1 MSVGT
6 KLLQAAAGGGSDPV
20 YVDDVFSCFLYEGN
34 ATSRS
39 IVNGIDLADKGGLVW
54 TKNRDDTYDHNFV
67 DSARGLTNSPYI
79 RSNTNGSQGTDG
91 NGITVFNNNGY
102 TVGRSGSWNANGNA
116 HVSWT
121 FAKQEKFFDI
131 VTYTGDGTTS
141 RTVNHNLGSVPGMI
155 MIKKTDSQSN
165 WSVYH
170 RGSPVNASGKRY
182 NLKLNVDN
190 AAGDSDF
197 WPTTPTS
204 TQFFLGDSDAGVNAS
219 GGTYVAYLF
228 GHNEAEYGQNSDEAI
243 IYCGNYTGSGS
254 TGKFVDL
261 GFEPQWVLVKNT
273 DAGTPWVLIDTMR
286 GMVVDGDGV
295 RLLADQEAAEVSGAS
310 YFAPRPTGMEVTQQ
324 NTYVN
329 TSGQNYVYM
338 AIRRPNK
345 PASEFAATDL
355 FGIDTLGS
363 TGDGAEPGFRS
374 TFPCDTGIRLDT
386 DAASTEF
393 TSRLTQGKWMYTDQ
407 TSAEGTANFAQF
419 DYQNGWGAST
429 STASNYYGYMFRRAK
444 DFFDVVT
451 YVGTGSARTLT
462 HNLGVVPEFMIAK
475 SRTESQPW
483 VTYDAANGATKYAR
497 LESQNGVATYS
508 GIWNDTAPTSSVFS
522 TGGDAYINKSGQSYI
537 IYLFATV
544 AGISKVGSYTGTGSD
559 LNVDCGFSAGAKF
572 VLIKRTDS
580 TGDWYLYDSARGI
593 VAGNDPYK
601 LLNSNAAS
609 VTNTDYIDPLN
620 AGFTITS
627 SAPAGLNASSG
638 TYIFLAI
645 A

>member
-6 KLLQAAAGGGSDPV
+6 KLLQAAAGNAGEAV

-102 TVGRSGSWNANGNA
+102 TVGTSGSWNANGNS

-141 RTVNHNLGSVPGMI
+141 RTINHNLGSVPGMI

-170 RGSPVNASGKRY
+170 RGSPVNASGKKY

-228 GHNEAEYGQNSDEAI
+228 GHNEAEFGENSNEAI
-243 IYCGNYTGSGS
+243 IKCGSVTASS
-254 TGKFVDL
+254 PAFVENI
-261 GFEPQWVLVKNT
+261 GFEPQWLLVKKT
-273 DAGTPWVLIDTMR
+273 SGSGVWQVIDNMR
-286 GMVVDGDGV
+286 GSFVDTNGDYASRALYADTSDTESSENYSFGV
-295 RLLADQEAAEVSGAS
+295 ANTGIGVEIADGA
-310 YFAPRPTGMEVTQQ
+310 
-324 NTYVN
+324 TYV
-329 TSGQNYVYM
+329 YV

-355 FGIDTLGS
+355 FTPVANPGNSSEPYWTASHVIDTFWQKN
-363 TGDGAEPGFRS
+363 T
-374 TFPCDTGIRLDT
+374 
-386 DAASTEF
+386 
-393 TSRLTQGKWMYTDQ
+393 TSGGWYIGNRLTQGRELQFDSTA
-407 TSAEGTANFAQF
+407 AEGGAGNHMF
-419 DYQNGWGAST
+419 DYQTGVSAGASGT
-429 STASNYYGYMFRRAK
+429 NAFRYLLRRAK
-444 DFFDVVT
+444 GFFDIVAYT
-451 YVGTGSARTLT
+451 GTGSATT
-462 HNLGVVPEFMIAK
+462 ISHNLGVVPELIWIKGRSEAD
-475 SRTESQPW
+475 SW
-483 VTYDAANGATKYAR
+483 VIWDKNADLSTSTPLFSDFTQARRYNKLSVNATAPTASVFSIGSAGYSTNSNGAT
-497 LESQNGVATYS
+497 
-508 GIWNDTAPTSSVFS
+508 
-522 TGGDAYINKSGQSYI
+522 YIT
-537 IYLFATV
+537 YLFASV
-544 AGISKVGSYTGTGSD
+544 DGISKVGTYTGTGGNVD
-559 LNVDCGFSAGAKF
+559 VDCGFSAGARF
-572 VLIKRTDS
+572 VLIWRTDS
-580 TGDWYLYDSARGI
+580 SGPGWYVYDSVRGI
-593 VAGNDPYK
+593 VAGNDPYY
-601 LLNSNAAS
+601 LLGSNAAQ

-620 AGFTITS
+620 AGFTVTS
-627 SAPAGLNASSG
+627 SAPAALNNSGG
-638 TYIFLAI
+638 TYAFLAI